1 MVAGAV
7 IGVLWRLAAPIVVA
21 RSEPVEVAAAVDAT
35 YLLLTAAAGVVTA
48 VMLRRNPGR
57 APAARLAAVLVGSWA
72 AALVCAGVC
81 LLLGG
86 PLLRTWAA
94 TVAWPLTAT
103 VIMVGLSTH
112 DLVFRSTE
120 QFESSETRGWLD
132 PNDRN

>member
-1 MVAGAV
+1 MVAGAAV
-7 IGVLWRLAAPIVVA
+7 GVLWRLAAPIVVA
-21 RSEPVEVAAAVDAT
+21 RSEPVEVAAAIDAT
-35 YLLLTAAAGVVTA
+35 YLVLTVTAGVVTA

-57 APAARLAAVLVGSWA
+57 APAARLAAGLVASWA

-86 PLLRTWAA
+86 PLLRAWAA

-112 DLVFRSTE
+112 DLVFRSTGE
-120 QFESSETRGWLD
+120 LDSSETRD
-132 PNDRN
+132 